1 MIAKRIHH
9 VLCIFVRSQILAI
22 SSRYKSS
29 FPSLLVECTREINA
43 YQRANMRVS
52 IVAMLDSRVTVV
64 VASHPRLMRRFFFF
78 FLFTV
83 TCLFIFSFY
92 ILLSIGNRILSL
104 LFHGLLVFRR
114 CVVYS

>member
-9 VLCIFVRSQILAI
+9 VLCIFVRSQILAT

-43 YQRANMRVS
+43 YQRANMRVF

-64 VASHPRLMRRFFFF
+64 VASHPRLRRRFFF
-78 FLFTV
+78 
-83 TCLFIFSFY
+83 LFIHCYLSFHFFVLY
-92 ILLSIGNRILSL
+92 SLVNRK
-104 LFHGLLVFRR
+104 
-114 CVVYS
+114 

>member
-78 FLFTV
+78 
-83 TCLFIFSFY
+83 LFIHCYLSFY
-92 ILLSIGNRILSL
+92 FFVLYSLVNRK
-104 LFHGLLVFRR
+104 
-114 CVVYS
+114 